1 MSIKTRREIAYWFLL
16 LLGMTLNAFQTYKY
30 LTNQLEYSSLEL
42 IVLIVGLAF
51 NFAPKY
57 LLNLFEKLITDWKSV
72 V

>member
-51 NFAPKY
+51 NFAPKD
-57 LLNLFEKLITDWKSV
+57 LLNLFKKLITKKIEK
-72 V
+72 

>member
-57 LLNLFEKLITDWKSV
+57 LLNLFEKLITKKIEK
-72 V
+72 

>member
-30 LTNQLEYSSLEL
+30 LTNQLEYSTLEL

-57 LLNLFEKLITDWKSV
+57 LLNLFEKV
-72 V
+72 VIKKIEKQ

>member
-57 LLNLFEKLITDWKSV
+57 L
-72 V
+72 